1 MTAMAHDQGGRPYTV
16 EDLEGM
22 PDDGHR
28 YELIDGWLHVSPA
41 RGYRHQRVVLK
52 LGALLDAA
60 CPDDLTVLPAPFAVR
75 PSGNTELQPDVLVGR
90 DVDFTDKLLPVAPLL
105 AVEVLSPSTGIV
117 DLTLKKGAY
126 ERMGVVS
133 YWIIDPRELTL
144 TVFELD
150 SDGRYAVVAEVK
162 GEDQFDAT
170 LPFSV
175 RVVPAE
181 LLGAVRERYQE

>member
-1 MTAMAHDQGGRPYTV
+1 MAHDQGGRPYTV
-16 EDLEGM
+16 DDLEGM

-41 RGYRHQRVVLK
+41 PGYRHQKVVLK
-52 LGALLDAA
+52 LATLLDAE

-105 AVEVLSPSTGIV
+105 AVEVLTPSTGIV

-133 YWIIDPRELTL
+133 YWVIDPRELTL
-144 TVFELD
+144 TVFELEAG
-150 SDGRYAVVAEVK
+150 GRYELVAEVK
-162 GEDQFDAT
+162 GEDPFDAT
-170 LPFSV
+170 LPYPV
-175 RVVPAE
+175 RIVPAE
-181 LLGAVRERYQE
+181 LLGTMRQGHPE